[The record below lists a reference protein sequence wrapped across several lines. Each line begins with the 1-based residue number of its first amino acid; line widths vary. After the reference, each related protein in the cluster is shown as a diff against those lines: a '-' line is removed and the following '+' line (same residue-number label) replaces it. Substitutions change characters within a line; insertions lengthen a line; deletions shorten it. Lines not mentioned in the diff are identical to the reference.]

1 MGRAE
6 ECGCRQMPYQ
16 REAEIVLTAWREAER
31 KLANVVPGS
40 DEEEATIADLARY
53 RDEYQRLIRAA
64 REHMRP
70 EPPPFPEVAD
80 SEASEASGR
89 G

>member
-1 MGRAE
+1 
-6 ECGCRQMPYQ
+6 MPYQ
-16 REAEIVLTAWREAER
+16 REAEIVLAAWREAER
-31 KLANVVPGS
+31 KLAETVPGS

-80 SEASEASGR
+80 AGTLEGSGL